1 MSIINNLSHLV
12 FVTDGEHE
20 TEDEDTKNL
29 QTAAES
35 LQNLRNEGHE
45 AFAIV
50 TSQGQKHADYNVIM
64 KLFSSPKNEKDA
76 EQNLYFVKNYEGLEK
91 MNSALNTTG
100 WKEDYAAKC
109 KFR

>member
-1 MSIINNLSHLV
+1 
-12 FVTDGEHE
+12 VTDGEHE
-20 TEDEDTKNL
+20 TEDGDTKDL
-29 QTAAES
+29 HTAAES
-35 LQNLRNEGHE
+35 LQNLRNKGHE

-64 KLFSSPKNEKDA
+64 ELFSKSPKG

-100 WKEDYAAKC
+100 WKEDYAARC